1 MITGLSIPSKKRGA
15 GFYGPLLSVPARAGL
30 TVLTAALVLC
40 APVSA
45 GAADTK
51 PDAAQLIDRVINAHR
66 AGHFQQASDA
76 VDALI
81 ALRPARA
88 DYRLEKLRLT
98 ALTPGENKP
107 GLSPQLEILCSSNDG
122 RVCEQ
127 ARFVAQLTNP
137 VMPRGSS
144 AFLRSKKTGNTP
156 KLWLVTTRFSGAHR
170 AKTA

>member
-127 ARFVAQLTNP
+127 ARFVAQLTQ
-137 VMPRGSS
+137 PRY
-144 AFLRSKKTGNTP
+144 AERLRRIFALEKDGKYAVLLWKSGN
-156 KLWLVTTRFSGAHR
+156 
-170 AKTA
+170 

>member
-107 GLSPQLEILCSSNDG
+107 GLSPQLEILCKHLQAVECHIRECRRYDTALRRSFLG
-122 RVCEQ
+122 GEQ
-127 ARFVAQLTNP
+127 LP
-137 VMPRGSS
+137 VEYESTFQP
-144 AFLRSKKTGNTP
+144 FTEHDLI
-156 KLWLVTTRFSGAHR
+156 HR
-170 AKTA
+170 DIVE